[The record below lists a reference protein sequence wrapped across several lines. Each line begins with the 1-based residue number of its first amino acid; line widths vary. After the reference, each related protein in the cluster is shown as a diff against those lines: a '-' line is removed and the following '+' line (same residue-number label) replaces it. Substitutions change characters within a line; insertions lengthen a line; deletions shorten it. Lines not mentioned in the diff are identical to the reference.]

1 MRQADIPNEKATK
14 FVCPNCGVVVIW
26 RCSKCRELSNPYKCL
41 TAGLRARDEVGWLG
55 KVIVSLRVNPE
66 SDEVDLDK
74 LISDIKSKLPSYYE
88 ILRYEK
94 EYVAFGLY
102 ALRLYIAMPEN
113 FEGVLTN

>member
-1 MRQADIPNEKATK
+1 M
-14 FVCPNCGVVVIW
+14 
-26 RCSKCRELSNPYKCL
+26 
-41 TAGLRARDEVGWLG
+41 G

-88 ILRYEK
+88 ILRHDK

-102 ALRLYIAMPEN
+102 ALRLYIAMPED
-113 FEGVLTN
+113 FEGGTDELERSLTEVKGVSSVDIDFVTRTDAL